1 MALALLSKEEAE
13 EQIRKNP
20 PQDLSEVEA
29 DRHGE
34 GVDLIAAFT
43 LEPVAGTDFT
53 VVLAMAND
61 RFDGIAT
68 LLASFHGQ
76 GDVAFLSG
84 KNDLGLIVC
93 EPMAAITQINIDFL
107 RHCPRKFFDLPQ
119 NRRQRASIIGPAVM
133 GHGSDN
139 EVAGIG

>member
-13 EQIRKNP
+13 EQIRKDP
-20 PQDLSEVEA
+20 PQDLSEIEA

-34 GVDLIAAFT
+34 GVDLIAAFAP
-43 LEPVAGTDFT
+43 EPVTRTDFA

-61 RFDGIAT
+61 RFDGVAT
-68 LLASFHGQ
+68 LLASFLGR

-107 RHCPRKFFDLPQ
+107 RCRSCQPFDLGQ
-119 NRRQRASIIGPAVM
+119 D
-133 GHGSDN
+133 H
-139 EVAGIG
+139 